1 MTDQKKIAA
10 IFNDFMALYRGTS
23 QIGIQEICKK
33 YENHRMLIGLLANL
47 DAATSI
53 PVPKVMKECYE
64 IYKKYRDRELE
75 GKDWEAVVEET
86 RILSEKWNANAWYY
100 TLEVEPGGVIRQKR
114 TEYDR
119 QNKDIEAASA
129 FLREWQLEIQ
139 KRITENDRE
148 LANRS
153 RQLRMESYA
162 EMRKKKVKINGGL
175 FQGKYLADVLEADL
189 MEMPDTLQQAA

>member
-1 MTDQKKIAA
+1 MVALKAAYKKGILNKTD
-10 IFNDFMALYRGTS
+10 
-23 QIGIQEICKK
+23 
-33 YENHRMLIGLLANL
+33 
-47 DAATSI
+47 
-53 PVPKVMKECYE
+53 PYE
-64 IYKKYRDRELE
+64 IPYMLSISFSTSF
-75 GKDWEAVVEET
+75 A
-86 RILSEKWNANAWYY
+86 ILLRSLRNTKQPDTPYY

-129 FLREWQLEIQ
+129 FLREWQQEIQ

-153 RQLRMESYA
+153 RQLRIESYA